1 MEKDVGMRKKFLRQN
16 KKTPLHLS
24 LMGCTCSTPSSKQPG
39 LFSNDQQ
46 SAGTSFYAV
55 TNPVG
60 PQGVHPVH
68 LASIQGEWTHCP
80 ETCYTKPEFSPQYL
94 FCPATSGDVE
104 VCLTAIGRPT
114 SSFGVALLDLGG
126 FRVDKYDNSL
136 HALLSSF
143 SWNATTSE
151 IMTVQAGKAY
161 TILTVPY
168 DCNATG
174 AFQLS
179 VCHEGTTTPV
189 PVTQPLRL
197 LGPVTQTQHLA
208 SLAAQKAQGR
218 HKSDA
223 ARREVALHSMRAKA
237 EASPNG
243 SPLRAH
249 WEDFVAASAK
259 VEELRA
265 EARRTGK
272 RYSDGWSGPTAIGND
287 WPAGSEG
294 IWKDMSEIAPFP
306 TIVEDGFS
314 PEDVQQGNLGDC
326 YFISCLSHLVND
338 NCVLDSVFV
347 TAEANPEGVYCV
359 RLWVNDAWKHF
370 FLDGTFPCSRDAHR
384 KSPEDPSHWFGTP
397 DPKSGK
403 YYYPIAV
410 HSSSM
415 NEFWPCLLEKAWAR
429 LHGSYSKIVGGRVSD
444 NDNTSGFPLTRFIP
458 HCLPG
463 IYEEVPQAHLLVN
476 SSGRHNLDA
485 EKLWEKLLKWERNH
499 WLMTANAQSM
509 NSLEEIAEARRAG
522 MEDGVDKDGIV
533 RDHAFTVLRCFL
545 FVRGGSTP
553 PLRLIQFRN
562 PHGKGEWTGPYSDT
576 DLKSWSTQLR
586 VATQYSPENSG
597 DDGIFWMPLEIV
609 LEKFDTFNITPVVM
623 LRNEG
628 GVWHKAVVRG
638 IFLESQRRTGYGSL
652 NDSTLDSFSITLSSS
667 TDLHVSFNLMGSL
680 DVGQCAIFP
689 VCDILYT
696 SGTAEHKRY
705 GASKG
710 AGDFVIEAATSTLHL
725 EPAFGKPLGKS
736 KWEYTLTLCAA
747 TPFEVKRTTTKGIQK
762 VTSPPLPLLSDI
774 LPGAPPPLSPIP
786 QGSVAA
792 IVPSPTAP
800 PTTPSSLSLAPPS
813 APKPAQPSASKP
825 VHIPTNFSKPPSFLP
840 PKPIG
845 GGSPPPIVPRKKIS
859 PFTSV

>member
-1 MEKDVGMRKKFLRQN
+1 
-16 KKTPLHLS
+16 
-24 LMGCTCSTPSSKQPG
+24 MGCTCSTPSSKQPG
-39 LFSNDQQ
+39 LFSNDQR
-46 SAGTSFYAV
+46 STGTSFYAV

-80 ETCYTKPEFSPQYL
+80 ETCHTKPEFSPQYL

-151 IMTVQAGKAY
+151 IMSVQAGKAY
-161 TILTVPY
+161 TILAVPY
-168 DCNATG
+168 GCNATG
-174 AFQLS
+174 AFKLS

-189 PVTQPLRL
+189 PVTQPLHL

-208 SLAAQKAQGR
+208 ALAAQKAQER

-272 RYSDGWSGPTAIGND
+272 RYSDGWSGPTAIGDD
-287 WPAGSEG
+287 WPKGSEG
-294 IWKDMSEIAPFP
+294 VWKDMSDIAPFP

-314 PEDVQQGNLGDC
+314 PEDVQQGSLGDC

-338 NCVLDSVFV
+338 NYVLDSVFV

-370 FLDGTFPCSRDAHR
+370 FLDGTFPCSRNVHR
-384 KSPEDPSHWFGTP
+384 KSPEDPSHWSGFP

-403 YYYPIAV
+403 YYIPIAV

-429 LHGSYSKIVGGRVSD
+429 LHGSYSNIEGGRVGDIDS
-444 NDNTSGFPLTRFIP
+444 SGGFPLTRFIP

-463 IYEEVPQAHLLVN
+463 INEAINRARLLVN
-476 SSGRHNLDA
+476 SSGRPNADA
-485 EKLWEKLLKWERNH
+485 EKLWEKLLKWESYH
-499 WLMTANAQSM
+499 WLMTAGARSM
-509 NSLEEIAEARRAG
+509 HASEVAEARRAG
-522 MEDGVDKDGIV
+522 MKNGADKDGVV
-533 RDHAFTVLRCFL
+533 RHHAFTVLRCFT
-545 FVRGGSTP
+545 FMRGGPTP
-553 PLRLIQFRN
+553 PLRLIQLRN
-562 PHGKGEWTGPYSDT
+562 PHGEGEWTGPYSDT
-576 DLKSWSTQLR
+576 DLKSWSPQLR
-586 VATQYSPENSG
+586 AATQYSPENSG
-597 DDGIFWMPLEIV
+597 DDGIFWMPLESI
-609 LEKFDTFNITPVVM
+609 LDKFDDFNVTPVVK

-638 IFLESQRRTGYGSL
+638 TFKEGQRRNGYSQG
-652 NDSTLDSFSITLSSS
+652 DSNLDIFSVTLSSP
-667 TDLHVSFNLMGSL
+667 TDLYVSFAMKGTLE
-680 DVGQCAIFP
+680 VGQLVKLPSCEVLHISSP
-689 VCDILYT
+689 TEQCRYT
-696 SGTAEHKRY
+696 V
-705 GASKG
+705 SKG
-710 AGDFVIEAATSTLHL
+710 ARNLVIEAATSPLFL
-725 EPAFGKPLGKS
+725 EPSFTHPLGKS
-736 KWEYTLTLCAA
+736 EWEYTLTLCAA
-747 TPFEVKRTTTKGIQK
+747 TPFEVKRTTTKGNQK

-786 QGSVAA
+786 QSSVAA
-792 IVPSPTAP
+792 IVPSPP
-800 PTTPSSLSLAPPS
+800 PTPSSLSLAPPS
-813 APKPAQPSASKP
+813 ASKPAQPSAPKP

-840 PKPIG
+840 PKPSG
-845 GGSPPPIVPRKKIS
+845 GGSPPPIVPRKKVS